1 MVRSDSINQNNEE
14 ELLKN
19 SVKIGK
25 STLSIDKDTLDAL
38 KQEYN

>member
-25 STLSIDKDTLDAL
+25 STLNIDKDTLDAL